1 LPDIYSPDQGVRAE
15 AERQAINSPVQGF
28 ASDMAL
34 FAMTIINR
42 KFRERGIAGRCIGL
56 VHDAINFEIRND
68 HMHLALPIIKDT
80 MEDVAALR
88 RTFGVVV
95 DVPIVADLKAGQHWG
110 DSVELSDDDVY
121 DWKAAS

>member
-1 LPDIYSPDQGVRAE
+1 
-15 AERQAINSPVQGF
+15 
-28 ASDMAL
+28 
-34 FAMTIINR
+34 
-42 KFRERGIAGRCIGL
+42 L

-88 RTFGVVV
+88 RTFGVVL